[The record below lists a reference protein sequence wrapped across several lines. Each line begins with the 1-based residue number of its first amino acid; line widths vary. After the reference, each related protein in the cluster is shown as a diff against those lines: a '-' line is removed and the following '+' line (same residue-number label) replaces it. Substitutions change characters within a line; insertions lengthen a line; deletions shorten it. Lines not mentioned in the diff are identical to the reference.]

1 MGNTSLS
8 AVDLTQTYRLM
19 STAALLTGSSAF
31 AILGNETIRKAEST
45 TVEVPDLIVQPGML
59 KGQSYPVTVQGILDA
74 VAASLASG
82 MQPEP
87 VREASIV
94 ASKGLPLNPE
104 CVTKATALQTDVCS
118 RSLSR
123 AAVKGIG
130 EIQSMTLSVRAEGTA
145 AYDGVYVV
153 NSSLRRAGN
162 ATATSSVEQEF
173 TSAATAAPSFGLQI
187 GWANESG
194 ATRVDLSYN
203 QQAVQFASAIR
214 FQQLGCDES
223 GVEASQ
229 CPADGDTVTA
239 TIRFGPRDDASVLS
253 ESTVTMGIEAKP
265 SCSRSAAQSSLHVGQ
280 VNSKAW
286 PSHTTNT

>member
-1 MGNTSLS
+1 M
-8 AVDLTQTYRLM
+8 
-19 STAALLTGSSAF
+19 
-31 AILGNETIRKAEST
+31 
-45 TVEVPDLIVQPGML
+45 
-59 KGQSYPVTVQGILDA
+59 QGILDA
-74 VAASLASG
+74 VAASLTSG
-82 MQPEP
+82 VQIEAGL
-87 VREASIV
+87 EASIV
-94 ASKGLPLNPE
+94 AGKGLPLNPQ
-104 CVTKATALQTDVCS
+104 CVTKATAVQTDVCS
-118 RSLSR
+118 RSLSL
-123 AAVKGIG
+123 AAVKGINDTHS
-130 EIQSMTLSVRAEGTA
+130 IALSIRAEGSTA
-145 AYDGVYVV
+145 FDGVYVV

-173 TSAATAAPSFGLQI
+173 TSAATAAPSFGLQV

-265 SCSRSAAQSSLHVGQ
+265 SCSRSAAQCSLHVGR